1 MKILM
6 ISSEGWPLA
15 RSGALADV
23 LAALPRELK
32 KRGHEIALAMPYYRE
47 IRANKEIK
55 TKPLRV
61 SLDISLGEKTLS
73 ADLLEGRTAEG
84 LQIFFV
90 RCHELFDRSGVYV
103 EKGEPYRDNAA
114 RFIFFSK
121 AAVEIARRMTP
132 TPEVLHCH
140 DWTAALVPVLV
151 RARGLPFA
159 TVLSIHHLADQGDF
173 DSWDFALTNLPG
185 AYFEPEG
192 VEFFG
197 RLNLLKGGILFA
209 DRIVVSSE
217 PYAHEIQTPSLG
229 EGLDAVLREHA
240 PRLAGIV
247 GGADYRRWN
256 PLTDPLLPVRYG
268 PGRPELKAASRN
280 ALLDRLR
287 LAPAPRGP
295 VFGMVTRL
303 VEAKGF
309 DILLPVLDR
318 LLADDVRL
326 IILGRGDPAY
336 ETALAIAARKYPDR
350 LAYRHDYDEALA
362 HLIEGGIDLAL
373 IPSRVE
379 PGAFSAMH
387 SLKYGVLPIARAL
400 RGVEQ
405 IIVDYDP
412 SASAGYGFLF
422 YEYGSDPFWDAIK
435 RAREVFAA
443 RTEWER
449 LVERALALDF
459 SWELAARRYEE
470 LYGGL
475 VVRSSAAA

>member
-23 LAALPRELK
+23 LVALPRELK
-32 KRGHEIALAMPYYRE
+32 SRGHELALAMPYYRE
-47 IRANKEIK
+47 IRENRKIR

-61 SLDISLGEKTLS
+61 SLEISLGEKRLT
-73 ADLLEGRTAEG
+73 ADLLEGRTAED

-90 RCHELFDRSGVYV
+90 HCDELYDRPGVYQ
-103 EKGEPYRDNAA
+103 ERGEPYADNAA

-121 AAVEIARRMTP
+121 AAVELARRMTP
-132 TPEVLHCH
+132 SPEILHCH

-151 RARGLPFA
+151 RDQGLPFA
-159 TVLSIHHLADQGDF
+159 TVLSIHHLADQGNF

-185 AYFEPEG
+185 RYFEPSG

-217 PYAHEIQTPSLG
+217 PYAHQIQTPSLG
-229 EGLDAVLREHA
+229 EGLDMVLREHA
-240 PRLAGIV
+240 HRLTGIL

-256 PLTDPLLPVRYG
+256 PGTDKLLPACYG
-268 PGRPELKAASRN
+268 PNNLDLKAASRD
-280 ALLDRLR
+280 ALLDQLQ

-303 VEAKGF
+303 VGAKGF
-309 DILLPVLDR
+309 DILMPVLDR
-318 LLADDVRL
+318 LLADDVRFV
-326 IILGRGDPAY
+326 ILGKGDAAY
-336 ETALAIAARKYPDR
+336 ETALAIAARKYADR
-350 LAYRHDYDEALA
+350 LAYQHDYDETLA
-362 HLIEGGIDLAL
+362 HLIEGGSDLTL

-387 SLKYGVLPIARAL
+387 SLKYGVLPIARAT

-412 SASAGYGFLF
+412 STDAGYGFLF
-422 YEYGSDPFWDAIK
+422 YEYGSEPLWDAIK
-435 RAREVFAA
+435 RAKEVFADRA
-443 RTEWER
+443 EWER
-449 LVERALALDF
+449 LMQRATALDF
-459 SWELAARRYEE
+459 SWALAAESYER
-470 LYGGL
+470 LYGSL
-475 VVRSSAAA
+475 VVHSAAAA

>member
-1 MKILM
+1 M

-32 KRGHEIALAMPYYRE
+32 ARGHEVAQVMPYYRE
-47 IRANKEIK
+47 IRQNKKIK

-61 SLDISLGEKTLS
+61 RLEIPLGEKRVA
-73 ADLLEGRTAEG
+73 ADVLEARSAEG

-90 RCHELFDRSGVYV
+90 RCDELYDRPGVYV
-103 EKGEPYRDNAA
+103 ENGEPYPDNAA
-114 RFIFFSK
+114 RFIFLSK
-121 AAVEIARRMTP
+121 AAVEIARRMSP
-132 TPEVLHCH
+132 TPDILHCH
-140 DWTAALVPVLV
+140 DWPAALVPVLV
-151 RARGLPFA
+151 RDRGLPFA
-159 TVLSIHHLADQGDF
+159 TVLSIHHLADQGSF
-173 DSWDFALTNLPG
+173 DSWDFSLTNLPSR
-185 AYFEPEG
+185 YFEPIG

-197 RLNLLKGGILFA
+197 RLNLLKAGILFA
-209 DRIVVSSE
+209 DRVVVSSE
-217 PYAHEIQTPSLG
+217 PYAHEIQTQSLG
-229 EGLDAVLREHA
+229 EGLDGVLREHA
-240 PRLAGIV
+240 HRLAGIV

-256 PLTDPLLPVRYG
+256 PSTDPLLPARYE
-268 PGRPELKAASRN
+268 PNRPELKAASRN
-280 ALLDRLR
+280 ALLDQLK

-303 VEAKGF
+303 IGAKGF

-326 IILGRGDPAY
+326 IILGRGDPSY

-362 HLIEGGIDLAL
+362 HLIEGGSDIAL

-387 SLKYGVLPIARAL
+387 SLKYGVLPVARAI

-405 IIVDYDP
+405 IIRDYDP
-412 SASAGYGFLF
+412 STQSGYGFLF
-422 YEYGSDPFWDAIK
+422 YEYGSEPFWDAIK
-435 RAREVFAA
+435 RAREIFAD
-443 RTEWER
+443 RPEWER
-449 LVERALALDF
+449 IIKRAMACDF
-459 SWELAARRYEE
+459 SWALAAERYEE

-475 VVRSSAAA
+475 VAGRSEAA

>member
-23 LAALPRELK
+23 LVALPRELK
-32 KRGHEIALAMPYYRE
+32 ARGHEVALAMPYYRE
-47 IRANKEIK
+47 IRQNKKIK

-61 SLDISLGEKTLS
+61 SLEISLGDNKLS
-73 ADLLEGRTAEG
+73 ADLLEGRTAED

-90 RCHELFDRSGVYV
+90 RCDELFDRPGIYTD
-103 EKGEPYRDNAA
+103 KGARYEDNAA

-132 TPEVLHCH
+132 SPENLHCH

-151 RARGLPFA
+151 QNQGLPFA
-159 TVLSIHHLADQGDF
+159 TVLSIHHLAEQGDF
-173 DSWDFALTNLPG
+173 PSSDFALTNLPEG
-185 AYFEPEG
+185 YFDPRGLEY
-192 VEFFG
+192 FG

-217 PYAHEIQTPSLG
+217 PYAYQIQTPSLG
-229 EGLDAVLREHA
+229 EGLDVVFREHA
-240 PRLAGIV
+240 NRLSGIL

-256 PLTDPLLPVRYG
+256 PATDRFLPVRYG
-268 PGRPELKAASRN
+268 PETLEGKTASRDM
-280 ALLDRLR
+280 LLAQLQ
-287 LAPAPRGP
+287 LAPTARGP

-303 VEAKGF
+303 VGAKGF
-309 DILLPVLDR
+309 DILMPVLDR

-326 IILGRGDPAY
+326 VILGKGDPAY
-336 ETALAIAARKYPDR
+336 ETALAIAARKFPER
-350 LAYRHDYDEALA
+350 LAYRHDYEETLA
-362 HLIEGGIDLAL
+362 HLIEAGSDIAL

-387 SLKYGVLPIARAL
+387 SLKYGVLPVARAT

-405 IIVDYDP
+405 IILDYD
-412 SASAGYGFLF
+412 ASTDSGYGFLF
-422 YEYGSDPFWDAIK
+422 YEYGSEPFWDAIK
-435 RAREVFAA
+435 RAREIFDDHA
-443 RTEWER
+443 EWER
-449 LVERALALDF
+449 LRQRAANLDF
-459 SWELAARRYEE
+459 SWEVAAVHYEKLYRE
-470 LYGGL
+470 L
-475 VVRSSAAA
+475 VPRAAAA

>member
-1 MKILM
+1 M

-32 KRGHEIALAMPYYRE
+32 ARGHEVAQVMPYYRE
-47 IRANKEIK
+47 IRQNKKIK

-61 SLDISLGEKTLS
+61 RLEIPLGEKRVA
-73 ADLLEGRTAEG
+73 ADVLEARSAEG

-90 RCHELFDRSGVYV
+90 RCDELYDRPGVYV
-103 EKGEPYRDNAA
+103 ENGEPYPDNAA
-114 RFIFFSK
+114 RFIFLSK
-121 AAVEIARRMTP
+121 AAVEIARRMNP
-132 TPEVLHCH
+132 TPDILHCH
-140 DWTAALVPVLV
+140 DWPAALVPVLV
-151 RARGLPFA
+151 RDRGLPFA
-159 TVLSIHHLADQGDF
+159 TVLSIHHLADQGSF
-173 DSWDFALTNLPG
+173 DSWDFSLTNLPSR
-185 AYFEPEG
+185 YFEPIG

-197 RLNLLKGGILFA
+197 RLNLLKAGILFA
-209 DRIVVSSE
+209 DRVVVSSE
-217 PYAHEIQTPSLG
+217 PYAHEIQTQSLG
-229 EGLDAVLREHA
+229 EGLDGVLREHA
-240 PRLAGIV
+240 HRLAGIV
-247 GGADYRRWN
+247 GGADYQRWN
-256 PLTDPLLPVRYG
+256 PSTDPLLPARYE
-268 PGRPELKAASRN
+268 PNRPELKAASRN
-280 ALLDRLR
+280 ALLDQLK

-303 VEAKGF
+303 IGAKGF

-326 IILGRGDPAY
+326 IILGRGDPSY

-362 HLIEGGIDLAL
+362 HLIEGGSDIAL

-387 SLKYGVLPIARAL
+387 SLKYGVLPVARAI

-405 IIVDYDP
+405 IIRDYDP
-412 SASAGYGFLF
+412 STQSGYGFLF
-422 YEYGSDPFWDAIK
+422 YEYGSEPFWDAIK
-435 RAREVFAA
+435 RAREIFAD
-443 RTEWER
+443 RPEWER
-449 LVERALALDF
+449 IIKRAMACDF
-459 SWELAARRYEE
+459 SWALAAERYEE

-475 VVRSSAAA
+475 VASGAAAA